1 MSSAADSDARAR
13 LVALLALCATAVFW
27 ASAFP
32 AAKATLSYY
41 TPMETVF
48 LRLTVAAL
56 CFAVVLIPRGVAA
69 LRSWRRLPRVVVL
82 GLIGVFGY
90 QALLATGQTSITA
103 SAAGLVITAVPV
115 FTALLGAA
123 VAGERLR
130 APAWV
135 GLALGATGVT
145 VITANEG
152 LDLGSIRGVGLI
164 IIAAA
169 VTAVYFVYQKPVLRH
184 ERPTVFLAWAVW
196 ASLLASSP
204 AAFGIWDRIAAAP
217 LEATLAGVYL
227 GIFPMAAGYGLY
239 TFALSRLPAS
249 VASSFI
255 YLQPPIS
262 VLIAWLWLDEQPNAL
277 IFAGGALALIGV
289 ALVTRYGV
297 GGRRG

>member
-1 MSSAADSDARAR
+1 MSTADDADARAR
-13 LVALLALCATAVFW
+13 LVAAAGAPCRGGR
-27 ASAFP
+27 SGPPRFP
-32 AAKATLSYY
+32 PPRLTFDDY

-56 CFAVVLIPRGVAA
+56 CFAVVLVPRGVAG
-69 LRSWRRLPRVVVL
+69 LHSWRRLPRVVVL

-169 VTAVYFVYQKPVLRH
+169 VTAVYFVYQKPGRRATR
-184 ERPTVFLAWAVW
+184 RPNGVSGLGGRGPRC
-196 ASLLASSP
+196 SP
-204 AAFGIWDRIAAAP
+204 AAPLLSVSGIGSPRRRWR
-217 LEATLAGVYL
+217 
-227 GIFPMAAGYGLY
+227 
-239 TFALSRLPAS
+239 
-249 VASSFI
+249 
-255 YLQPPIS
+255 PPWPVS
-262 VLIAWLWLDEQPNAL
+262 
-277 IFAGGALALIGV
+277 
-289 ALVTRYGV
+289 T
-297 GGRRG
+297 